1 MISNSIPETIGYRD
15 VEMDT
20 DAHRDYYADS
30 EIDALFVQNQ
40 SGTILIV
47 EDEQILRDL
56 LSNSLLSAGYDVI
69 TAENGQIA
77 LDLLEEREI
86 DLILLDVMMPV
97 MDGFTVCEEI
107 RKTSDIPIIMLT
119 ALNRPDDVE
128 KGLQLGADE
137 YISKPFTF
145 REMKVRIQALL
156 RRISWTNGIS
166 TLSVITGEGIV
177 LDDEREAATIRD
189 KEIPLTPIEYRFLRY
204 LMLRPDQPVDKKT
217 LLREVWEQEGKGSG
231 SIIQSVVRRLRLKI
245 EDDPSDPKIVV
256 SVWGIG
262 YKFQAH
268 AMAET

>member
-1 MISNSIPETIGYRD
+1 MISNSIPETTGYRD
-15 VEMDT
+15 VET
-20 DAHRDYYADS
+20 DAHRDYHADS
-30 EIDALFVQNQ
+30 EIDSLVITKET
-40 SGTILIV
+40 GTILVV

-56 LSNSLLSAGYDVI
+56 LSNSLVSAGYEVV
-69 TAENGQIA
+69 TANNGQLA
-77 LDLLEEREI
+77 LETLATTEI

-97 MDGFTVCEEI
+97 MDGFTVCEEV
-107 RKTSDIPIIMLT
+107 RKTSDIPIVLLT

-128 KGLQLGADE
+128 RGLLLGADE
-137 YISKPFTF
+137 YITKPFTF

-156 RRISWTNGIS
+156 RRVSWSNGIS

-177 LDDEREAATIRD
+177 LDDELEMATIRD
-189 KEIPLTPIEYRFLRY
+189 KEVPLTPIEYRFLRY
-204 LMLRPDQPVDKKT
+204 LMLRPDQPVDKDT
-217 LLREVWEQEGKGSG
+217 LLREVWEHEGKGSG

-245 EDDPSDPKIVV
+245 EDDPSDPRIVI